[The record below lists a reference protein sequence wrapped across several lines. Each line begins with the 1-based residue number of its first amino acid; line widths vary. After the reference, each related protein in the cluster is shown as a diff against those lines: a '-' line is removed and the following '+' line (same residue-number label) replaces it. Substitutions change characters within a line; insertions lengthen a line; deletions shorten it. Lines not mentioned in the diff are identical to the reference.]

1 MSLGNKIGFGCS
13 LQLTIHVHLQPT
25 VTASVAYA
33 ILLTNNVNTRIST
46 KATHEK
52 QKKKIKCL
60 AATYKPN
67 AATVMAVLLQLYLL
81 QAENGLSID
90 NDDRY

>member
-1 MSLGNKIGFGCS
+1 MLF
-13 LQLTIHVHLQPT
+13 
-25 VTASVAYA
+25 Y
-33 ILLTNNVNTRIST
+33 LLITLFFNTRIST